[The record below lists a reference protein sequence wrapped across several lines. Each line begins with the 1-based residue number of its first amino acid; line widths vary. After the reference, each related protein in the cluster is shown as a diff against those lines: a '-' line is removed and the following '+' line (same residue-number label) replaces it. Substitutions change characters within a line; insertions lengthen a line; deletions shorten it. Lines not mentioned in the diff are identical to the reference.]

1 MIFNMTK
8 SSDKYSRIGKV
19 SIYQAIL
26 AALAF
31 VIPFTLYIKTLEPKL
46 VGGDT
51 SWFAVQVPKME
62 VLVPTGYPSF
72 SIFAKLFTFIPIK
85 DLAYRLNLLSAV
97 FASLAVLF
105 LYLALSRYLKNAAA
119 AFAGALTFAFIISFW
134 SIANR
139 FELDAINSF
148 FLALLLFSIFQYR
161 ENPRRKFAYFVAA
174 CFGLSLTDHPLTLF
188 IIPPLFLYFLMIKP
202 QVFKSLKTILLCIMY
217 FILPLSL
224 YAFLPVRSLQG
235 YGSVT
240 TLR

>member
-1 MIFNMTK
+1 MTQ
-8 SSDKYSRIGKV
+8 SSDKYSRTRKV
-19 SIYQAIL
+19 SGYLPAIF
-26 AALAF
+26 AVPAF
-31 VIPFTLYIKTLEPKL
+31 LIPFILYIKTLETKL

-62 VLVPTGYPSF
+62 VLAPTGYPSF

-105 LYLALSRYLKNAAA
+105 LYLALNRYLKNAAA

-139 FELDAINSF
+139 FELDAINCF
-148 FLALLLFSIFQYR
+148 FLALLLFSIFLYR
-161 ENPRRKFAYFVAA
+161 ENPCRKYAYFVAA

-188 IIPPLFLYFLMIKP
+188 IVPPLF
-202 QVFKSLKTILLCIMY
+202 
-217 FILPLSL
+217 FI
-224 YAFLPVRSLQG
+224 F
-235 YGSVT
+235 
-240 TLR
+240 